1 MKIIRVAC
9 KDTLSVPG
17 LKFNGNKFSAELS
30 KIYKAWN
37 EFGGEYNLDVEF
49 SGELKGEIKDGSFSW
64 VVNTWDEGYN
74 EINIEIDGDT
84 WGKGNFKDENE
95 LKKKLSELYKK
106 FKKEFDSTYKYIK
119 TGGN

>member
-1 MKIIRVAC
+1 MKIIRVTC
-9 KDTLSVPG
+9 KDVLSVPG
-17 LKFNGNKFSAELS
+17 LKFSGNKFTAKLS

-37 EFGGEYNLDVEF
+37 EFQREYDIDAEF
-49 SGELKGEIKDGSFSW
+49 SGELEGEIKDGSFSW

-84 WGKGNFKDENE
+84 WGKDSFKDENE

-106 FKKEFDSTYKYIK
+106 FKKEFNSTYKYIK
-119 TGGN
+119 NGGN

>member
-1 MKIIRVAC
+1 MKLIRVKC

-17 LKFNGNKFSAELS
+17 LKFSGNKFSAELS
-30 KIYKAWN
+30 KTYKAWN
-37 EFGGEYNLDVEF
+37 EFQGEYDIDAEF
-49 SGELKGEIKDGSFSW
+49 SGELEGEINGNSFSW
-64 VVNTWDEGYN
+64 VVNTWDEANN

-84 WGKGNFKDENE
+84 WGKDNFKDEKE